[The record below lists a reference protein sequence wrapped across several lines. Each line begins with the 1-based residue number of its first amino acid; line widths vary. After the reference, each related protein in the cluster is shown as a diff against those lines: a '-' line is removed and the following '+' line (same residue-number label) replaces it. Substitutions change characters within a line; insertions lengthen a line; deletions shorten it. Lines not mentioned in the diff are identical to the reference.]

1 MAKRRHIMTPARKAA
16 LHKAQI
22 ASARKRHLSA
32 TGKRRIYGQ
41 TKNRPTG
48 VAGLRRTATPY
59 ARVNQRSQT
68 VGFNAGTI
76 IPFTGKRIAFGSYL
90 RLESTT
96 KPKNNVPKFL
106 KNTVQVTHPAVRV
119 NAGRTQVRLGT
130 SRGSGPT
137 LIIRRGRHQTPQIS
151 SQAGVSRYQ
160 KRVAGL
166 NKKKA
171 RPARRKKR

>member
-1 MAKRRHIMTPARKAA
+1 MAKRRHVMTPARRVA
-16 LHKAQI
+16 LKKAQL

-32 TGKRRIYGQ
+32 SGKRRIYGQ

-48 VAGLRRTATPY
+48 IAGLKRTATPY

-68 VGFNAGTI
+68 VGFNAGTV

-106 KNTVQVTHPAVRV
+106 KNTVQVTHPAIRV
-119 NAGRTQVRLGT
+119 NAGSSQVRLGT

-137 LIIRRGRHQTPQIS
+137 VILRRGRHATPQIA

-160 KRVAGL
+160 KRVTALG
-166 NKKKA
+166 KKTPRKQ
-171 RPARRKKR
+171 RRKR